1 MDGRLMDNENLI
13 KLIYSRYFDHEIELL
28 VDGKVIQSGYMIE
41 CYEKDFYFVFTILR
55 NNKKKNLVL
64 HVPQPFDIKI
74 EDGFISFSYR
84 IDDFSKN
91 TEVLR
96 FFRKKINHLNLRKY
110 NFFNNHLVIRLKR
123 LDD

>member
-1 MDGRLMDNENLI
+1 MDNENLI

-28 VDGKVIQSGYMIE
+28 VDGKVIQSGYMTE

-64 HVPQPFDIKI
+64 HIPQPFDIKI
-74 EDGFISFSYR
+74 EEGFISFSYR